1 MSWIFLGA
9 APMLPYP
16 LDFNWYRGGWHPPT
30 CYSVADL
37 GRCLG
42 ACHTHCVND
51 KVNTSQS
58 EPAPMTPPVGRSV
71 HRMGH
76 IFSSGS
82 RHYVNQH
89 WSTVKP
95 FQLLTFDFSFQSLF
109 SQPDLPTLP
118 TYLPT
123 YLPYYLHTCL
133 STYLPTY
140 LPTHLPTYHLPNANI
155 QWWI

>member
-1 MSWIFLGA
+1 
-9 APMLPYP
+9 
-16 LDFNWYRGGWHPPT
+16 
-30 CYSVADL
+30 L

-42 ACHTHCVND
+42 VCHTHCLND
-51 KVNTSQS
+51 EVNTSQS
-58 EPAPMTPPVGRSV
+58 EPAPTTPPVGRSV

-82 RHYVNQH
+82 RHSVNQH

-95 FQLLTFDFSFQSLF
+95 FQMLTFDFSLQSLF

-123 YLPYYLHTCL
+123 YSPIDLTSL
-133 STYLPTY
+133 LPTY
-140 LPTHLPTYHLPNANI
+140 LITYIPAYLPIYLHAYLSAHPPSYVPLTQCQHSMMDI
-155 QWWI
+155 TI